1 MNDSILRFDA
11 EKAKA
16 ACSDILTALKE
27 PENAER
33 LKLAK
38 DAAGSDMVKVMREV
52 FPLVTQIQLEVIPK
66 YGFSCDGDGAA
77 QFLQL
82 IRSLEKEDE
91 EVGQLGDQVR
101 AYFLPFMTAPVP
113 SISTNASE

>member
-1 MNDSILRFDA
+1 MEMVSTLSYNEFFVYIFI
-11 EKAKA
+11 
-16 ACSDILTALKE
+16 DIHFFK
-27 PENAER
+27 
-33 LKLAK
+33 
-38 DAAGSDMVKVMREV
+38 
-52 FPLVTQIQLEVIPK
+52 
-66 YGFSCDGDGAA
+66 FSGAA

>member
-1 MNDSILRFDA
+1 
-11 EKAKA
+11 
-16 ACSDILTALKE
+16 LKE

>member
-66 YGFSCDGDGAA
+66 YGFSCDGDG
-77 QFLQL
+77 
-82 IRSLEKEDE
+82 
-91 EVGQLGDQVR
+91 
-101 AYFLPFMTAPVP
+101 
-113 SISTNASE
+113 